1 MTTRYATTFADEWR
15 KCLVCESD
23 KTVGKNFGAFTCA
36 SCAAF
41 FRRAI
46 KRNER
51 LKKSIKRP
59 LSKPPPSQISS
70 NGDEFSLE
78 EFFDLPSPPVE
89 ALLEQSEA
97 AQRVNIL
104 EPAWICFNELVN
116 QRRML
121 QSTMPLIHNIP
132 VFRPWLKAL
141 PLHEI
146 SAEFLVKFTREL
158 IEVDREPSLKLMQN
172 FPMIKHLDQCY
183 LTKIHNTFM
192 FLFYV
197 ADLSFRT
204 VQLFPADTS
213 GMIAIADQIYFNLGT
228 HCDSLIL
235 QQYPL
240 VQFYHQ
246 IFQQVIESMR
256 NLRISS
262 EEFTS
267 LLMLGTSTIAENYD
281 FHKMAK
287 SRKSLKDF
295 LYDLNFK
302 KESRIDLVVE
312 RIRSIETLACNVET
326 LDPMYTCLVC
336 SEASDGLH
344 FGIYACRACAAFF
357 RRSVLQQRKYVCRR
371 DDNCPIGNDARNMC
385 RSCRFKKC
393 IKLGMSTK
401 KCTKDPPHLINI
413 LAEQP
418 QPSTSKGSP
427 SDSEPMDL
435 SLAGMVPRLP
445 KPPVSTTISVIS
457 SSFPPPITPF
467 IDQMLKG
474 YENLIARRRI
484 IHRSTDNFGNKHP
497 VKLYDP
503 NIMGMVPG
511 DNDISLASVRVEI
524 SLLVDMLNDY
534 FFPFS
539 SFTEREKIYMFREF
553 LGHYLTLDPIYNTAV
568 MFPERGDKRVYITEQ
583 RYFNVDCMEDFYK
596 CQNNYTDPKKS
607 AHYLS
612 PIYNNILKFVKEP
625 IVKLQVTKAEL
636 VAIYGL
642 SLYTNDDCDS
652 LSERCTEAQKAARQA
667 IYRELFQ
674 LCKLKGNEVAAAHR
688 MGEIIGLITP
698 VVKICRRFKETF
710 ELIEVFNMF
719 EVDDVVFQFIKKTKQ

>member
-1 MTTRYATTFADEWR
+1 MDKRCHPCWPSVEPSEWCLSFAD
-15 KCLVCESD
+15 
-23 KTVGKNFGAFTCA
+23 
-36 SCAAF
+36 
-41 FRRAI
+41 
-46 KRNER
+46 ER

-312 RIRSIETLACNVET
+312 RIRSIETLACNVE
-326 LDPMYTCLVC
+326 VC
-336 SEASDGLH
+336 S
-344 FGIYACRACAAFF
+344 RN
-357 RRSVLQQRKYVCRR
+357 LQ
-371 DDNCPIGNDARNMC
+371 NC
-385 RSCRFKKC
+385 
-393 IKLGMSTK
+393 
-401 KCTKDPPHLINI
+401 
-413 LAEQP
+413 
-418 QPSTSKGSP
+418 
-427 SDSEPMDL
+427 
-435 SLAGMVPRLP
+435 
-445 KPPVSTTISVIS
+445 
-457 SSFPPPITPF
+457 
-467 IDQMLKG
+467 
-474 YENLIARRRI
+474 
-484 IHRSTDNFGNKHP
+484 
-497 VKLYDP
+497 
-503 NIMGMVPG
+503 
-511 DNDISLASVRVEI
+511 
-524 SLLVDMLNDY
+524 LN
-534 FFPFS
+534 S
-539 SFTEREKIYMFREF
+539 M
-553 LGHYLTLDPIYNTAV
+553 
-568 MFPERGDKRVYITEQ
+568 
-583 RYFNVDCMEDFYK
+583 
-596 CQNNYTDPKKS
+596 NNY
-607 AHYLS
+607 
-612 PIYNNILKFVKEP
+612 
-625 IVKLQVTKAEL
+625 
-636 VAIYGL
+636 G
-642 SLYTNDDCDS
+642 C
-652 LSERCTEAQKAARQA
+652 
-667 IYRELFQ
+667 
-674 LCKLKGNEVAAAHR
+674 
-688 MGEIIGLITP
+688 
-698 VVKICRRFKETF
+698 
-710 ELIEVFNMF
+710 
-719 EVDDVVFQFIKKTKQ
+719 